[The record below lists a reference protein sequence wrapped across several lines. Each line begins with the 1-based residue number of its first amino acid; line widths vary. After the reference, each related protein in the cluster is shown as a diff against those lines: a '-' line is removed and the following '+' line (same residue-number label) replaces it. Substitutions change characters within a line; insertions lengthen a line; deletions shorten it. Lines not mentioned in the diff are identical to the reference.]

1 MGFRFQ
7 KRINLGGGFGL
18 NISKSGVS
26 PSLRT
31 KYGTVS
37 NKRVSVRTGI
47 KGVTYT
53 KNFSKAKGSGCMVTI
68 VITAIIIT
76 LCMQVL

>member
-1 MGFRFQ
+1 MGFRIR

-18 NISKSGVS
+18 NVSNSGIS

-37 NKRVSVRTGI
+37 NKRMSVRTGI

-53 KNFSKAKGSGCMVTI
+53 KNFNKAKGSGCMVVVAMMI
-68 VITAIIIT
+68 LITTVCLQI
-76 LCMQVL
+76 L